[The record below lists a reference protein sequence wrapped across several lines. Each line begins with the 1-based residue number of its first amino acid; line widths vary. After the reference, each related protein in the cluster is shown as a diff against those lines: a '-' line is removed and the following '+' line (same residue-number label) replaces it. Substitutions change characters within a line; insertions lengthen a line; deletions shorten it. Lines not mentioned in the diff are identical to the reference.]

1 MSQLVEGILK
11 MMQGKII
18 NRDINSNRADELLQG
33 VKKATRPTR
42 IASKQTNLFERRTSR
57 LKSIIRSK
65 VGDLY
70 G

>member
-1 MSQLVEGILK
+1 MSQLAEEIKK
-11 MMQGKII
+11 MMQGKVV

-33 VKKATRPTR
+33 VRKATRPTR
-42 IASKQTNLFERRTSR
+42 IASNQISLFENRTSR
-57 LKSIIRSK
+57 LKRIIRSK